1 MTNPQPSH
9 AARAATP
16 SSGGAVGAIIMAAGK
31 GTRMKSDLPKV
42 MHPACGHP
50 MVRWVVDAAK
60 AAGVNAT
67 TLIIGHGA
75 ELVRAAFERDAS
87 ISFAMQMPQLGTG
100 HAVDQARSHF
110 MPARA
115 NDDVFV
121 LCGDGPLIRPKT
133 LATLLE
139 THRRTGASATLAT
152 SVIDDPTGYGRIER
166 DAKGDFLRIVE
177 QKDATPAQ
185 LALREVNPSYYCF
198 RVGDLF
204 GALSK
209 VDNKN
214 ASGEYYIT
222 DVFELLLKEGKRVA
236 VVDAVPAED
245 VLSVNTPEQLAE
257 VDRILRGRTQAVSPD
272 VARGRYA

>member
-1 MTNPQPSH
+1 
-9 AARAATP
+9 
-16 SSGGAVGAIIMAAGK
+16 MAAGK

-42 MHPACGHP
+42 MHEACGHP

-60 AAGVNAT
+60 AAGVDT
-67 TLIIGHGA
+67 ITLIIGHGA
-75 ELVRAAFERDAS
+75 ELVRAAFDRDAS
-87 ISFAMQMPQLGTG
+87 IRFAMQMPQLGTG

-110 MPARA
+110 MPMRA
-115 NDDVFV
+115 DDDVFV

-133 LATLLE
+133 LKTLLD
-139 THRRTGASATLAT
+139 THRRSGASATLAT
-152 SVIDDPTGYGRIER
+152 SMIGDPTGYGRIER
-166 DAKGDFLRIVE
+166 DAKGDFRRIVE
-177 QKDATPAQ
+177 QKDATPEQ
-185 LALREVNPSYYCF
+185 LKIREVNPSYYCF

-204 GALSK
+204 NALSR

-214 ASGEYYIT
+214 ASGEYYLT

-257 VDRILRGRTQAVSPD
+257 VDRILRGRTPAVSPD
-272 VARGRYA
+272 IARGRYA